1 MVVVIRSYRGPRGE
15 TGGDG
20 SDSLSYQRTQ
30 YQRRLSNIHFHCVSF
45 TSVVYLFTEVGIP
58 ITDFHM
64 QFRLLYILCKV
75 YFLWKILPACLKYE
89 VEMHA
94 H

>member
-1 MVVVIRSYRGPRGE
+1 MVLVIRSYRGPRGE

-20 SDSLSYQRTQ
+20 SDSLSYQKTQ
-30 YQRRLSNIHFHCVSF
+30 YQRCLNNIHFHCVSF
-45 TSVVYLFTEVGIP
+45 TSVVHLFTKVGVQ

-64 QFRLLYILCKV
+64 QSRLVNILCKV
-75 YFLWKILPACLKYE
+75 YFLWKILPACQYE
-89 VEMHA
+89 VEMHT